1 MTSFEDVLRFWFPA
15 AMPTDSAGMASQLE
29 WWFGGG
35 ADAEITARFASL
47 PERAA
52 RGELDAWAEG
62 ALSRLALIIVLDQF
76 SRTVFRGTPQAF
88 AQDARALALARE
100 GIESGAYE
108 TLESPWE
115 RTFFLLPLS
124 HSEELANHDL
134 SVRLAERLVEE
145 APAALRKVLEF
156 SAGQA
161 RGHRDI
167 IIRFGRHPHRNA
179 VLGRESTP
187 EELYYL
193 ASGQL
198 VHERRMRG

>member
-1 MTSFEDVLRFWFPA
+1 
-15 AMPTDSAGMASQLE
+15 MAQ
-29 WWFGGG
+29 
-35 ADAEITARFASL
+35 FASL

-62 ALSRLALIIVLDQF
+62 ARSRLALIIVLDQF
-76 SRTVFRGTPQAF
+76 SRTIFRGTPRAF
-88 AQDARALALARE
+88 AQDAKALGLARE
-100 GIESGAYE
+100 GIETGTYD
-108 TLESPWE
+108 TLRSPWE
-115 RTFFLLPLS
+115 KTFFLLPLS

-134 SVRLAERLVEE
+134 SVRLAEHLAAD
-145 APAALRKVLEF
+145 APPALRKVLEF

-167 IIRFGRHPHRNA
+167 IVRFGRHAHRNA

-187 EELYYL
+187 EELQYL

-198 VHERRMRG
+198 VHERRMGG